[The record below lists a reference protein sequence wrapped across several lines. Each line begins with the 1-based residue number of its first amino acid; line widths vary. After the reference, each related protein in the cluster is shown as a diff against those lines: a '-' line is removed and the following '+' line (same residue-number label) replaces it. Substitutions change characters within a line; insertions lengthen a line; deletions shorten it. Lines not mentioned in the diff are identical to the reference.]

1 MRGNDLY
8 KALDSPVRREI
19 IELLKWS
26 ALSAGDIA
34 AHFHISAPSI
44 SRHLDVLKQAGIV
57 AVERRG
63 TTLIYSLN
71 LTVMQEAALMIWG
84 LLGVG
89 GGKAEEHAS
98 TATKEGGELH
108 VT

>member
-34 AHFHISAPSI
+34 AHFHISAPSV

-71 LTVMQEAALMIWG
+71 LTVMQEAALAIG
-84 LLGVG
+84 RLLSVG
-89 GGKAEEHAS
+89 GSKIEEYDSA
-98 TATKEGGELH
+98 AAREGGGLN